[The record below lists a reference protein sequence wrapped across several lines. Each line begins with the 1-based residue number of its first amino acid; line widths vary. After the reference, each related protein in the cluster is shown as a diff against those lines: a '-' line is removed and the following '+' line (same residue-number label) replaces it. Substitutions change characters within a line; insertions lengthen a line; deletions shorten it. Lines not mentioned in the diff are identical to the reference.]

1 MFPCLIVVI
10 FANNQSQSYKNKCCN
25 RLIANIKFSYFFM
38 IGSLYK
44 YKLGH
49 SLVYVI
55 NLD

>member
-1 MFPCLIVVI
+1 MFIAVF
-10 FANNQSQSYKNKCCN
+10 FANNQSQSRKKKYCN

-55 NLD
+55 ILD